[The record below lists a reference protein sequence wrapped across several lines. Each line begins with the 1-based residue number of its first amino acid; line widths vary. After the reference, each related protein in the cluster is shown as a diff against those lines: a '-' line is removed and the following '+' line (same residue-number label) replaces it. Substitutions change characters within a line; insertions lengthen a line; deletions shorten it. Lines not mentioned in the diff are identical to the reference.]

1 MAILRTLIAAC
12 AASLFLA
19 ACDGLRT
26 PGSDNGQTETP
37 ADTSTTTPGE
47 TDPVSE
53 PTEPETPTT
62 PETDPVSEPVT
73 DPVEPETPAI
83 PDISDLAEIN
93 AVNCKVFST
102 EGLTVAEL
110 MSAGDPEPSLNVGTA
125 QVNGRPV
132 PREEFPGLVKL
143 EPAEDIGSAVGHG
156 HCGTT
161 RIGETWF
168 ITAAHCLDQ
177 SYDRIELVVGSETL
191 SEGRRVVATR
201 GICHAAYGGAAQKYT
216 NDIALIEIAPEVAET
231 LTDIPIAP
239 LMGTSKAFTPRNY
252 PRAFV
257 AGWGL
262 TDFNAGTLSN
272 VLLQTELKVES
283 VGPSR
288 IRVSSIDGAGPC
300 IGDSGGPIY
309 VEEADGTRR
318 LVGVLSA
325 VEGNAEGKFCQG
337 AYNAQYTNLAGFT
350 DWVEQVKLVCDNRP
364 ELCEL
369 PQ

>member
-1 MAILRTLIAAC
+1 MAILRTLAATC
-12 AASLFLA
+12 AASLFLV

-26 PGSDNGQTETP
+26 PGSGNGETETP
-37 ADTSTTTPGE
+37 AETNTTTPGE

-53 PTEPETPTT
+53 PTEPETPTA
-62 PETDPVSEPVT
+62 PETDPVSDTVEP
-73 DPVEPETPAI
+73 EPETPAV
-83 PDISDLAEIN
+83 PNISDLTEIN
-93 AVNCKVFST
+93 AVNCRVFSS
-102 EGLTVAEL
+102 ENITVAEL
-110 MSAGDPEPSLNVGTA
+110 MNAGDPEAEVSFGTA

-161 RIGETWF
+161 RIAETWF

-177 SYDRIELVVGSETL
+177 SFDRIELVVGSETL
-191 SEGRRVVATR
+191 SEGRRIVASR

-216 NDIALIEIAPEVAET
+216 NDIALIEVAPEVAET

-239 LMGTSKAFTPRNY
+239 LMGTEKAFTPRNY

-272 VLLQTELKVES
+272 VLLQTELDVES

-309 VEEADGTRR
+309 VEEDDGTRR

-337 AYNAQYTNLAGFT
+337 QYNAQYTNLAGFA
-350 DWVEQVKLVCDNRP
+350 DWIEDVQLVCNNRP
-364 ELCEL
+364 GLCDL
-369 PQ
+369 PE